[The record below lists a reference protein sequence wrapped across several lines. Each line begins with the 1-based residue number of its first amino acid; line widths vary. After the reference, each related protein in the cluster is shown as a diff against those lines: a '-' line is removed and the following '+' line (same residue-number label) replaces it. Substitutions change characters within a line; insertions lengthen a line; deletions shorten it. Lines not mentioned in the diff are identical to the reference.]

1 MTALGTG
8 LLLGLT
14 LLLSPAVGIASDE
27 HVDTEA
33 KSDDQAPN
41 GTQGS
46 PDEKTVSTPGTE
58 LVGDEAISPSEEAL
72 VPSPPKGLALPADL
86 PEVLDAPQPN
96 YPAAALEA
104 GIGGRAV
111 LELQI
116 DAEGVVTEAYLLD
129 DPGHEL
135 GPAALA
141 AAREVIFDSP
151 SEEGPPHPQRRY
163 FYVVDFAPPAPQAEE
178 PTEESAQ
185 QQAPEVGEE
194 LTVFPKLTREQQP
207 QFPEAAREA
216 GIQGDVLLE
225 LDLDEAG
232 SLRAVRMLRAQP
244 AGWGLEL
251 EAVRAAWKMRFSPA
265 FAGEIA
271 VPVRITYTYGFTIE
285 EQVVETIAESP
296 KKGAAIDL
304 EGPVN
309 FSGFVRER
317 GTRKALSGV
326 DVLIA
331 DLDHSTATNDRGFF
345 EFRGIPAGL
354 HRAIVAVPGYYTF
367 ETQEEVQPGEATD
380 VIYFLKERPL
390 GVPETIVRT
399 QREKKE
405 VAKRSITIETIERV
419 PGTFGDPVR
428 IVQNLPGV
436 ARSPFDFGLLIV
448 RGSGPEDSAAHID
461 GIRVPQLFHFGGFRS
476 IMTPILLDSVDFYPG
491 GYGSRYGRL
500 TGGILD
506 VRTRERY
513 ESEVHGLVQAD
524 LLDASAAIT
533 GAIRRASDK
542 SEIGGFV
549 VAARR
554 SYLDIILPAILP
566 ADTIDLGR
574 IVLPQ
579 WTDIQ
584 GKLTLRPHRNH
595 SFSLMAFYS
604 QDRVGGRSEDPGK
617 QNNATQGEFSFR
629 NDFWR
634 TNVGWIA
641 RSGEFFRND
650 LVLSVGQDIQRFG
663 VGQFATVDALA
674 FWFLIREEAE
684 FALAPWI
691 DLVAGSDIIL
701 GSYDFEFQFNSLDIR
716 TFGSDPNAER
726 EEFTIADKNLGF
738 APSLFVEGRFKL
750 ADERI
755 RLNPSLRYDHYTVPE
770 QFAFNTLDPRF
781 SFRVTPDPE
790 KRLDIKGSA
799 GIYHQN
805 PQGYEILD
813 ATGNNEL
820 NPEKSYQF
828 SLGTEIQFTDFLSL
842 DVLGFYKRLEDL
854 IVFDQSAD
862 LDDGFGSSWVNSG
875 DGHIYGME
883 VFLRWETFKN
893 FEGWV
898 ALTLQRSTRRDR
910 PDWDYYWFDFDQPV
924 ILDIVASY
932 RLPLGFRIGARWRY
946 TSGNP
951 DTPITDSIYDSDSDN
966 YIPLQGPYNSDRLPS
981 FHALDIRIDKDFNF
995 RRWKMT
1001 VYLDLM
1007 NVYNRKNPESKVYN
1021 FDYTERTFLYGLPI
1035 LPNLGFK
1042 AQF

>member
-1 MTALGTG
+1 MRTSSTG
-8 LLLGLT
+8 LVLAA
-14 LLLSPAVGIASDE
+14 LLLVAPRPAAAEQTEDSPEPIDEGSADASQESSGESGSESTLEVSSQEDE
-27 HVDTEA
+27 VAEP
-33 KSDDQAPN
+33 APIPPE
-41 GTQGS
+41 G
-46 PDEKTVSTPGTE
+46 
-58 LVGDEAISPSEEAL
+58 LPS
-72 VPSPPKGLALPADL
+72 PADL
-86 PEVLDAPQPN
+86 PAVLDAPLPI
-96 YPAAALEA
+96 YPPAALEA

-111 LELQI
+111 LELQL
-116 DAEGVVTEAYLLD
+116 DADGVVTRATLLE
-129 DPGHEL
+129 DPGHDM
-135 GPAALA
+135 GAAALA
-141 AAREVIFDSP
+141 AASEVIFDSP
-151 SEEGPPHPQRRY
+151 PEEGPDHALRRY
-163 FYVVDFAPPAPQAEE
+163 FYPVDFVPTKPDSTNDAESE
-178 PTEESAQ
+178 QDSA
-185 QQAPEVGEE
+185 APEIADE
-194 LTVFPKLTREQQP
+194 LTVLPLLTREQQP
-207 QFPEAAREA
+207 EFPVLAREA
-216 GIQGDVLLE
+216 GIEGEVLLE
-225 LDLDEAG
+225 LDLDETGA
-232 SLRAVRMLRAQP
+232 LRSVRMLQAAP
-244 AGWGLEL
+244 PGWGLEL

-265 FAGEIA
+265 FAGEVA
-271 VPVRITYTYGFTIE
+271 VPVRITYTYGFTLE
-285 EQVVETIAESP
+285 EQVVETIADSP
-296 KKGAAIDL
+296 KQGENIDPD
-304 EGPVN
+304 GPIN

-317 GTRKALSGV
+317 GSRKALSGV
-326 DVLIA
+326 EVLIA
-331 DLDHSTATNDRGFF
+331 QLEHSAPTNERGFF

-354 HRAIVAVPGYYTF
+354 HRAIVAVPGYHTF
-367 ETQEEVQPGEATD
+367 ETQEEIQPGEATE
-380 VIYFLKERPL
+380 VIYFLKERPE
-390 GVPETIVRT
+390 GIPETIVRT

-476 IMTPILLDSVDFYPG
+476 ILTPILLDSVDFYPG

-506 VRTRERY
+506 VRTRQRY
-513 ESEVHGLVQAD
+513 ESELHGLVQAD
-524 LLDASAAIT
+524 MLDASAAIT
-533 GAIRRASDK
+533 GPIRRVSDK

-584 GKLTLRPHRNH
+584 GKITLRPHRNH
-595 SFSLMAFYS
+595 SLSVLAFYS
-604 QDRVGGRSEDPGK
+604 QDRAASRSEDPGK

-634 TNVGWIA
+634 TNVSWTA
-641 RSGEFFRND
+641 RNRDWFRND
-650 LVLSVGQDIQRFG
+650 LVLSTGQDIQRFG

-674 FWFLIREEAE
+674 FWFLMREEAE
-684 FALAPWI
+684 FGLAPWL

-701 GSYDFEFQFNSLDIR
+701 GHYDFTFQFNSLDVR

-726 EEFTIADKNLGF
+726 EELTIADQNVGF
-738 APSLFVEGRFKL
+738 APSVFIESRFKL

-781 SFRVTPDPE
+781 SFRITPDPE

-828 SLGTEIQFTDFLSL
+828 SLGAEIQFTDFLSL

-862 LDDGFGSSWVNSG
+862 LSDGFGSSWVNSG

-898 ALTLQRSTRRDR
+898 ALTLQRSQRRDH
-910 PDWDYYWFDFDQPV
+910 PDWDFYWYDFDQPV
-924 ILDIVASY
+924 ILDVVASY
-932 RLPLGFRIGARWRY
+932 RLPYGFRIGARWRY

-951 DTPITDSIYDSDSDN
+951 DTPVINSIYDSDSDN
-966 YIPLQGPYNSDRLPS
+966 YIPLQGPYNSDRLPA

-995 RRWKMT
+995 RRWKLT

>member
-1 MTALGTG
+1 MRSSSLGLALAA
-8 LLLGLT
+8 LLLFAPLPTAAGQ
-14 LLLSPAVGIASDE
+14 GE
-27 HVDTEA
+27 VD
-33 KSDDQAPN
+33 
-41 GTQGS
+41 
-46 PDEKTVSTPGTE
+46 STPTKDSATE
-58 LVGDEAISPSEEAL
+58 TDEDSAASSVDPGPEETPVDVTSEASP
-72 VPSPPKGLALPADL
+72 VPSPPVGLPSPAALPA
-86 PEVLDAPQPN
+86 VLDAPLPV
-96 YPAAALEA
+96 YPPAALES

-111 LELQI
+111 LELQL
-116 DAEGVVTEAYLLD
+116 DADGVVTKATLLE

-135 GPAALA
+135 GVAALA
-141 AAREVIFDSP
+141 AASEVIFDSP
-151 SEEGPPHPQRRY
+151 PEEGAEHALRRY
-163 FYVVDFAPPAPQAEE
+163 FYPVDFVPPAPEPSQEAEE
-178 PTEESAQ
+178 EQDKA
-185 QQAPEVGEE
+185 APEMADQ
-194 LTVFPKLTREQQP
+194 LTVFPKLIREQQP
-207 QFPEAAREA
+207 EFPVAAREA
-216 GIQGDVLLE
+216 GIQGEVLLE
-225 LDLDEAG
+225 LDLDETGA
-232 SLRAVRMLRAQP
+232 LRSVRMLQADP

-265 FAGEIA
+265 FAGEVA
-271 VPVRITYTYGFTIE
+271 VPVRITYTYGFTLE
-285 EQVVETIAESP
+285 EQVVETVADSP
-296 KKGAAIDL
+296 KKGEAIDPD
-304 EGPVN
+304 GPVN

-326 DVLIA
+326 EILIA
-331 DLDHSTATNDRGFF
+331 NLEHSTPTNDRGFF

-354 HRAIVAVPGYYTF
+354 HRAIIAVPGYHTF
-367 ETQEEVQPGEATD
+367 ETQEEIQPGEATE
-380 VIYFLKERPL
+380 VIYFLKERPE

-476 IMTPILLDSVDFYPG
+476 ILTPILLDSVDFYPG
-491 GYGSRYGRL
+491 GYGSRFGRL

-513 ESEVHGLVQAD
+513 ESELHGLVQAD
-524 LLDASAAIT
+524 MLDASAAIT
-533 GAIRRASDK
+533 GAIRRISDK
-542 SEIGGFV
+542 KEIGGFV

-584 GKLTLRPHRNH
+584 GKITLRPNRNH
-595 SFSLMAFYS
+595 ALSLLAFYS
-604 QDRVGGRSEDPGK
+604 QDRASSRSEDPGK

-634 TNVGWIA
+634 TNVSWTA
-641 RSGEFFRND
+641 RDADRFRND
-650 LVLSVGQDIQRFG
+650 LVISVGQDIQRFG

-674 FWFLIREEAE
+674 FWFLVREEAE
-684 FALAPWI
+684 FGLAPWI

-701 GSYDFEFQFNSLDIR
+701 GHYDFTFQFNSLDVR

-726 EEFTIADKNLGF
+726 EELVIADQNLGF

-781 SFRVTPDPE
+781 SFRITPDPD

-842 DVLGFYKRLEDL
+842 DILGFYKRLDDL
-854 IVFDQSAD
+854 IVFNQSAD
-862 LDDGFGSSWVNSG
+862 LSEGFENSWVNSG

-898 ALTLQRSTRRDR
+898 ALTLQRSKRRDR
-910 PDWDYYWFDFDQPV
+910 PDWDFYWYDFDQPV
-924 ILDIVASY
+924 ILDVVASY
-932 RLPLGFRIGARWRY
+932 RLPYGFRIGARWRY

-951 DTPITDSIYDSDSDN
+951 DTPVINSIYDSDSDN
-966 YIPLQGPYNSDRLPS
+966 YIPLQGPYNSERLPA

-995 RRWKMT
+995 RRWKLT

-1007 NVYNRKNPESKVYN
+1007 NIYNRKNPESKVYN
-1021 FDYTERTFLYGLPI
+1021 FDYTEQTFLYGLPI